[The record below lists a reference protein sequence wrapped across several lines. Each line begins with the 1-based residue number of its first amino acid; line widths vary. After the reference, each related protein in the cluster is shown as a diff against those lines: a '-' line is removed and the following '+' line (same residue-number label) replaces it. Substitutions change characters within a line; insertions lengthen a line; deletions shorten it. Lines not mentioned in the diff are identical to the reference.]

1 MRASERTHHLVKER
15 RFHFHQMAA
24 LGEAAFVHIGDVFTE
39 GGEAFLLE
47 AAVFGGVSSGV
58 RGSRFVSS

>member
-1 MRASERTHHLVKER
+1 
-15 RFHFHQMAA
+15 MAA